1 MKTTNADVM
10 TALVS
15 ILNKRAAVIA
25 ADSAVTITN
34 GDNRKIINTAT
45 KIFRLSSKNPV
56 GVMIYSSAEFMGIP
70 WDVLFKMY
78 RDKNTGKSFDTLK
91 EYVDDFI
98 NFLRHEKHC
107 IDKDN
112 QLKNLSYEARSFY
125 DVITE
130 RVVSD
135 YEKAVEQNAS
145 EDVNKKKIL
154 LKCVNDNLKQFD
166 NMCKERGVGT
176 EFEDFSFQRFQ
187 TYAKVTLDQLENS
200 CKQDEMPGAKAKWE
214 KSFFNYIVSKLYIEW
229 TGVVFVGYGNDE
241 IYPTL
246 IPLEL
251 AGFVDDKLR
260 FLVNESRIN
269 TISNNNRACVSP
281 FAQTDIMISL
291 MKGIHPA
298 MYTTV
303 LNKVDDLLNAAKQQ
317 MTDLLTEVG
326 MSESQ
331 KAKLKEVGFEDL
343 SKKFRDEM
351 KAYTQETFVDG
362 IIDAVDSFN
371 IEDMITMAESLISIT
386 NLQRHFSSSEESVGG
401 PVDVAVITK
410 SEGFIW
416 VNHKQ
421 WFQQEMNPQML
432 ERR

>member
-1 MKTTNADVM
+1 MLLISNTNARIAGKSSIENDDSKLTTM

-25 ADSAVTITN
+25 ADSAVTISN

-70 WDVLFKMY
+70 WDVLFKLY

-112 QLKNLSYEARSFY
+112 QLKHLSYEARSFY

-135 YEKAVEQNAS
+135 YEKAVEQNTS
-145 EDVNKKKIL
+145 EEVNKKKIL

-176 EFEDFSFQRFQ
+176 EFEDFSFQQFQ
-187 TYAKVTLDQLENS
+187 TYAKVTLDQLEGS

-214 KSFFNYIVSKLYIEW
+214 
-229 TGVVFVGYGNDE
+229 
-241 IYPTL
+241 
-246 IPLEL
+246 
-251 AGFVDDKLR
+251 
-260 FLVNESRIN
+260 
-269 TISNNNRACVSP
+269 
-281 FAQTDIMISL
+281 
-291 MKGIHPA
+291 
-298 MYTTV
+298 
-303 LNKVDDLLNAAKQQ
+303 
-317 MTDLLTEVG
+317 
-326 MSESQ
+326 
-331 KAKLKEVGFEDL
+331 
-343 SKKFRDEM
+343 
-351 KAYTQETFVDG
+351 
-362 IIDAVDSFN
+362 
-371 IEDMITMAESLISIT
+371 
-386 NLQRHFSSSEESVGG
+386 
-401 PVDVAVITK
+401 
-410 SEGFIW
+410 
-416 VNHKQ
+416 
-421 WFQQEMNPQML
+421 
-432 ERR
+432 

>member
-1 MKTTNADVM
+1 M

-25 ADSAVTITN
+25 ADSAVTISN

-70 WDVLFKMY
+70 WDVLFKLY

-112 QLKNLSYEARSFY
+112 QLKHLSYEARSFY

-135 YEKAVEQNAS
+135 YEKAVEKIDS

-166 NMCKERGVGT
+166 NMCKERGVGA

-200 CKQDEMPGAKAKWE
+200 CKQDEMPGVKSKWE

-260 FLVNESRIN
+260 FLVNESRIK
-269 TISNNNRACVSP
+269 TISNDNRAFVSP

-303 LNKVDDLLNAAKQQ
+303 LNKVYDLLNAAKQQ
-317 MTDLLTEVG
+317 MTDSLTEAG
-326 MSESQ
+326 MSETQ
-331 KAKLKEVGFEDL
+331 TAKLKEVGFEDL
-343 SKKFRDEM
+343 TNKFKNEM

-386 NLQRHFSSSEESVGG
+386 NLQRHFTSSEESVGG

>member
-1 MKTTNADVM
+1 M

-45 KIFRLSSKNPV
+45 KIFRLSNKNPV

-70 WDVLFKMY
+70 WDVLFKLY

-135 YEKAVEQNAS
+135 YEKAVEQDAS
-145 EDVNKKKIL
+145 QNVDKKKIL

-166 NMCKERGVGT
+166 NKCKERGVGT
-176 EFEDFSFQRFQ
+176 EFEDFSFQQFQ

-200 CKQDEMPGAKAKWE
+200 CKQDGMPGAKSKWE
-214 KSFFNYIVSKLYIEW
+214 KSFFNYIVSKLYTEW
-229 TGVVFVGYGNDE
+229 TGVVFVGYGNDD

-251 AGFVDDKLR
+251 AGFVDNKLR
-260 FLVNESRIN
+260 FHVNENRIDI
-269 TISNNNRACVSP
+269 ISNSNRACVSP
-281 FAQTDIMISL
+281 YAQTDIMISL

-298 MYTTV
+298 MYATV
-303 LNKVDDLLNAAKQQ
+303 LRKVDGLLNTAKQK
-317 MTDLLTEVG
+317 MMDTFAKVGITE
-326 MSESQ
+326 EQ
-331 KAKLKEVGFEDL
+331 AAKLKEMDFEDL
-343 SKKFRDEM
+343 SQKFRDEM
-351 KAYTQETFVDG
+351 KTYMQETFVDG

-371 IEDMITMAESLISIT
+371 IEDMVKMAESLISIT

-421 WFQQEMNPQML
+421 WFQQEMNPQMI

>member
-1 MKTTNADVM
+1 M

-34 GDNRKIINTAT
+34 GSNSKIINTAT

-70 WDVLFKMY
+70 WDVLFKLY
-78 RDKNTGKSFDTLK
+78 RDKNTEKSFDTLK

-112 QLKNLSYEARSFY
+112 QLKHLSYEARSFY
-125 DVITE
+125 DIITE

-135 YEKAVEQNAS
+135 YEKAVEKNAS

-166 NMCKERGVGT
+166 NMCKERGVGA
-176 EFEDFSFQRFQ
+176 EFEDFSFQQFQ
-187 TYAKVTLDQLENS
+187 TYAKVTLDQLEGS

-229 TGVVFVGYGNDE
+229 TGVVFVGYGNDD
-241 IYPTL
+241 IYPAL

-251 AGFVDDKLR
+251 AGFVNYRLR
-260 FLVNESRIN
+260 FLVNESRIKI
-269 TISNNNRACVSP
+269 ISNDNNASVSP
-281 FAQTDIMISL
+281 FAQTDIMLSL
-291 MKGIHPA
+291 MKGIHPS

-303 LNKVDDLLNAAKQQ
+303 LNKVDELLNAAKRQ
-317 MTDLLTEVG
+317 MTDSLTEAG
-326 MSESQ
+326 MSETQ
-331 KAKLKEVGFEDL
+331 LKKLKEFDMDGI
-343 SKKFRDEM
+343 SKKFRSDM
-351 KAYTQETFVDG
+351 KAYIQDSFVDR
-362 IIDAVDSFN
+362 IIDTMDSFN

-421 WFQQEMNPQML
+421 WFQQEMNPQIG
-432 ERR
+432 R